1 MPTLVV
7 GMRFAEKSHN
17 MPTASVGMAP
27 INSEATSITMSNS
40 LLCSKRN
47 IAVTRSRIL
56 ICAGLAIVLS
66 LSGCTNS
73 AGKGKSPPLTSA
85 REVLKS
91 MVAAYQKADSYA
103 DGGTVRFT
111 AEVGEQK
118 VDDAAN
124 FSVTLRR
131 PNKARLHVYTGV
143 VVTDGDQFHAWLEDM
158 PDQVLAK
165 NAPAKLSLESLY
177 SDEILSAVMNGGAAG
192 PSLPLVLLLEKDP
205 LAEILKGAAEPALGE
220 SGEIDG
226 NKCYRVEV
234 KWPHGTGVFWID
246 RESFVLRRCVYPTL
260 DLVRKM
266 SAQGTVKKVSV
277 VADFTGARLDGPIEP
292 EAFQCELPPGAEMVK
307 YLVEPNPAQLLSK
320 KIRDFK
326 LADLEGNAFT
336 RESLADRITVLNF
349 WSTTSPPCRET
360 LSQLNKV
367 AGIYKDQPKIIFL
380 AVSVDQPEV
389 ESKNLIETLGKY
401 GVALPILRDQEQYA
415 QRAFRIGGVPSTLIL
430 DKRGVVQDFD
440 VGVNPDFVDQLTQ
453 KLQKLSAGENIYHK
467 PLQKY
472 RNELAR
478 MDKFR
483 TPKAAERTEPAALKL
498 TSLWRCGELKE
509 PGPILIVDDPRGKPR
524 LLAVNDWRTVAEVG
538 LDGRIVATHP
548 LDLDATQQERVAVLR
563 SAAAADGK
571 RYYLAFAPQQ
581 QRVHAFDADWKKI
594 FSYPQDAADNPRDV
608 VIDADIGDMDG
619 DGEPEIYISYMDVAG
634 VRSVS
639 LRGKP
644 LYSNRTVINA
654 RRAFILEDKIQT
666 NRRLVCAATNNKSG
680 VLLMLDDK
688 LERQNDFIL
697 PDRSIIWA
705 YAADLAHNGNP
716 YWCALTASQLGENQI
731 FGLDSKGMYTW
742 NYTMPEGVHEAFEPI
757 ASGNLID
764 SRTDQ
769 WLLAGVD
776 GSIHILSAD
785 GKPTDR
791 FNYGALLRGLAAV
804 AIDGRPALLVSSS
817 QGIEALRVEEK
828 KR

>member
-1 MPTLVV
+1 
-7 GMRFAEKSHN
+7 
-17 MPTASVGMAP
+17 
-27 INSEATSITMSNS
+27 MSNS
-40 LLCSKRN
+40 SLGSKRD
-47 IAVTRSRIL
+47 IAATRSRIL
-56 ICAGLAIVLS
+56 ICAGLAIALS

-73 AGKGKSPPLTSA
+73 TPKGKTPPLTSA

-118 VDDAAN
+118 VDDPAN

-143 VVTDGDQFHAWLEDM
+143 VVSDGDSFHAWLEDM

-165 NAPAKLSLESLY
+165 DAPAKLSLESLF
-177 SDEILSAVMNGGAAG
+177 SDQILSAAMNGGIAG
-192 PSLPLVLLLEKDP
+192 TSLPLILLLDKDP
-205 LAEILKGAAEPALGE
+205 LAEILKGAEEPTLAE

-234 KWPHGTGVFWID
+234 KWPHGTGVFWVD
-246 RESFVLRRCVYPTL
+246 QESFVLRRCVYPTL
-260 DLVRKM
+260 EFVKMM
-266 SAQGTVKKVSV
+266 SAKGTVKKVSL
-277 VADFTGARLDGPIEP
+277 VADFTGARLDCPIEP
-292 EAFQCELPPGAEMVK
+292 EAFQCELPPGAETVK

-326 LADLEGNAFT
+326 LVDLEGNAFT
-336 RESLADRITVLNF
+336 RESLADRVTVLNF
-349 WSTTSPPCRET
+349 WSTTWPECRET
-360 LSQLNKV
+360 LLQLNKV

-380 AVSVDQPEV
+380 AVSVDPPDV
-389 ESKNLIETLGKY
+389 DSKKLIVTLGKY
-401 GVALPILRDQEQYA
+401 GVELPILRDQEQYA
-415 QRAFRIGGVPSTLIL
+415 HRAFRIGAPSTLIL

-440 VGVNPDFVDQLTQ
+440 VGVNPDFVDQLTL
-453 KLQKLSAGENIYHK
+453 KLQRLSAGENIYQK

-472 RNELAR
+472 RNEQAR
-478 MDKFR
+478 IDKFR
-483 TPKAAERTEPAALKL
+483 TPKAAERTEPASLKL

-509 PGPILIVDDPRGKPR
+509 PGPILVIDDPGGKPR
-524 LLAVNDWRTVAEVG
+524 LLAVNDWLTVAEIG
-538 LDGRIVATHP
+538 LDGRVVATHP
-548 LDLDATQQERVAVLR
+548 LDLDAALQERVAVLR

-581 QRVHAFDADWKKI
+581 QRVHVFDADWKKI
-594 FSYPQDAADNPRDV
+594 FSYPQDATDNLRDV
-608 VIDADIGDMDG
+608 VVDADIGDLSG

-639 LRGKP
+639 LKGKP
-644 LYSNRTVINA
+644 LYSNRTLINA
-654 RRAFILEDKIQT
+654 RRAFILDDKIQK
-666 NRRLVCAATNNKSG
+666 NRRLVCATTNNNSG
-680 VLLMLDDK
+680 ILVMLDDK

-716 YWCALTASQLGENQI
+716 YWCALTASQLGENQV

-757 ASGNLID
+757 ASGNLTD
-764 SRTDQ
+764 SRTGQ

-776 GSIHILSAD
+776 GSIHILSAE
-785 GKPTDR
+785 GKPIDR

-804 AIDGRPALLVSSS
+804 AIDGRPALLVSSA
-817 QGIEALRVEEK
+817 QGIEAWRVEEK